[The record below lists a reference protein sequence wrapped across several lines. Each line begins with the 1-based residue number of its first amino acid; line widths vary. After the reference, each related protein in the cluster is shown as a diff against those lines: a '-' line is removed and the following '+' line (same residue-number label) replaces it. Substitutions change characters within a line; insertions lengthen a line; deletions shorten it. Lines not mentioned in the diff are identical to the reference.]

1 MFVIAAATEQ
11 PGPPAVQTGRGWHL
25 QATTQPVGTQ
35 HAAARAVGY
44 ASPMVALCGKDLEG
58 WVFFTDQVFAPGC
71 SASCQ
76 RCAQLASADGH

>member
-1 MFVIAAATEQ
+1 
-11 PGPPAVQTGRGWHL
+11 
-25 QATTQPVGTQ
+25 
-35 HAAARAVGY
+35 
-44 ASPMVALCGKDLEG
+44 MVALCGKDLEG